1 MSRDYKNLRNNKNSN
16 PEIKNKDGLLSF
28 LIGLIL
34 GIFFTSIIFFN
45 QYKTLYD
52 RETTLTTNDKSEIKT
67 KNNDDKDIET
77 NIKFD
82 FPTILEERQV
92 TKIPKKEYAETA
104 PENNENRSHT
114 IYILQ
119 VGSFKNFKSADALEA
134 KLAFLGL
141 SAYIEK
147 KDIIGKGISYRV
159 FVGPFEN
166 KEKLEKIKAILS
178 ANDVNSVVSIQQKIE
193 NKPM

>member
-45 QYKTLYD
+45 QYKKLYD

-67 KNNDDKDIET
+67 KNNDNKEIET

-92 TKIPKKEYAETA
+92 TNIPKKEYAETA
-104 PENNENRSHT
+104 TNNNENRSHT

-166 KEKLEKIKAILS
+166 KEELEKIKVILS
-178 ANDVNSVVSIQQKIE
+178 ANNVNSVVSIQQKIE

>member
-45 QYKTLYD
+45 QYKKLYD

-67 KNNDDKDIET
+67 KNNDNKEIET

-104 PENNENRSHT
+104 TNNNENRSHT

-166 KEKLEKIKAILS
+166 KEELEKIKVILS
-178 ANDVNSVVSIQQKIE
+178 ANNVNSVVSIQQKIE

>member
-45 QYKTLYD
+45 QYKKLYD

-67 KNNDDKDIET
+67 KNNDNKEIET

-104 PENNENRSHT
+104 TNNNENRSHT

-166 KEKLEKIKAILS
+166 NEELEKIKVILS
-178 ANDVNSVVSIQQKIE
+178 ANNVNSVVSIQQKIE

>member
-1 MSRDYKNLRNNKNSN
+1 MSRDYKNLRNNKNIN
-16 PEIKNKDGLLSF
+16 PEIKDNDRLLLF
-28 LIGLIL
+28 FVGLIL
-34 GIFFTSIIFFN
+34 GIFLTSIIFFN
-45 QYKTLYD
+45 QNKKLYD
-52 RETTLTTNDKSEIKT
+52 KETTLSINDESELKT
-67 KNNDDKDIET
+67 KNNDDKKIDTE
-77 NIKFD
+77 IKFD

-92 TKIPKKEYAETA
+92 TKIPKKEYKKATT
-104 PENNENRSHT
+104 NYNENKSRT

-119 VGSFKNFKSADALEA
+119 VGSFKNFESADALEA

-166 KEKLEKIKAILS
+166 NKELEKIKVILS
-178 ANDVNSVVSIQQKIE
+178 TNNVNSVVSIQQKIE
-193 NKPM
+193 NKSM

>member
-45 QYKTLYD
+45 QYKKLYD

-67 KNNDDKDIET
+67 KNNDNKEIET

-104 PENNENRSHT
+104 TNNNENRSHT

-141 SAYIEK
+141 SAYIQK

-166 KEKLEKIKAILS
+166 KKELEKIKVILS
-178 ANDVNSVVSIQQKIE
+178 ENNVNSVISVQQKIE
-193 NKPM
+193 DRSM